1 MEPGTKVIIRHNPHH
16 PGAVDIVGIVIGCR
30 PGEGFGG
37 VDLVDVCYMHPITR
51 KRHTMPLN
59 SSCLESATPAA
70 LNELA
75 ERYEAIAIDLRKS
88 AEQFA

>member
-1 MEPGTKVIIRHNPHH
+1 
-16 PGAVDIVGIVIGCR
+16 
-30 PGEGFGG
+30 
-37 VDLVDVCYMHPITR
+37 
-51 KRHTMPLN
+51 MPLN
-59 SSCLESATPAA
+59 SSCLESATPTA